1 MFNHQDNT
9 WSTSGTFKGYFRAYF
24 KVFCSRRDRHLICIF
39 SVPVTSGG
47 ADEETVS
54 TLRQRLK
61 TMKEMFGDDIDT
73 TDTAKRKK
81 AAKRRNGNCID
92 NLIDGSF
99 MGFVLAMC
107 LTMVLGAAFFAF
119 KNLYFAV
126 SKKIWVDRSEL

>member
-1 MFNHQDNT
+1 MT
-9 WSTSGTFKGYFRAYF
+9 SSGST
-24 KVFCSRRDRHLICIF
+24 
-39 SVPVTSGG
+39 
-47 ADEETVS
+47 DEETVS

-61 TMKEMFGDDIDT
+61 TMKEMFGDEVDT

>member
-9 WSTSGTFKGYFRAYF
+9 WSTS
-24 KVFCSRRDRHLICIF
+24 
-39 SVPVTSGG
+39 VPMSSSAT
-47 ADEETVS
+47 DEKTVS

-61 TMKEMFGDDIDT
+61 SMKEIFGDEIDT
-73 TDTAKRKK
+73 TDAAKRKK

-107 LTMVLGAAFFAF
+107 LTMVLGAVFFAY

-126 SKKIWVDRSEL
+126 MKKIYPDSRTEL

>member
-1 MFNHQDNT
+1 MGSGKKAAEGEVIKMFNHQDNT
-9 WSTSGTFKGYFRAYF
+9 WST
-24 KVFCSRRDRHLICIF
+24 

-73 TDTAKRKK
+73 TDT
-81 AAKRRNGNCID
+81 AKRRNGNCID

>member
-1 MFNHQDNT
+1 M
-9 WSTSGTFKGYFRAYF
+9 TS
-24 KVFCSRRDRHLICIF
+24 S
-39 SVPVTSGG
+39 G

-61 TMKEMFGDDIDT
+61 TMKEMFGDEVDT

-126 SKKIWVDRSEL
+126 SKKIWVDRSELWLFEFLCQKSINLCMLNKDAKNPF